1 MSDLANGTGRFG
13 ADDCV
18 IGVDFGTLSA
28 RAVVV
33 RVEDGN
39 ILGEAVAE
47 YEHGVIRR
55 LPGTDTELPPDWA
68 LQDPE
73 DYLAAL
79 KCAIGG
85 ALRAAGLRREPAPVS
100 DSCGPRI
107 AALGFDFTACTMLP
121 ADETLTPLCK
131 KAAFRHEPHA
141 WVKLWKHRS
150 AGAQARELTARA
162 ARRTDLWLTRYGGA
176 ASAEWY
182 FPKVLETLENAPD
195 VYAGTDR
202 FLEAADWLTSLLTG
216 NEVNAPSFAGFK
228 AGYIEESGYPAEE
241 LLAEIDPRMKGFVG
255 NKLRGKVAKP
265 ASIVGYLT
273 EKGAE
278 LTGLPAGTPLAVPV
292 IDAHASMP
300 ALNLTKPGDAMLI
313 LGTSGCLIM
322 HSDGAK
328 SVPGTCGYM
337 KDSVIPGL
345 TTYEAG
351 QPAVGDIFD
360 WFVRTSL
367 PAEYQLEAHARGIGR
382 HELLTE
388 KAAKLKPGESG
399 LVALDWLGGNR
410 SVLADASLRG
420 MICGL
425 SLSTKPE
432 EQYRAWLEATAFG
445 FRRILDQYEAYGV
458 NVDNICV
465 SGGIAL
471 KNPLLMQ
478 IYADISGKK
487 LAVSGAAQSGA
498 LGSAIMAA
506 AAAGCYPSVTAAAA
520 SMSAPY
526 DRVYTPDPAGS
537 EAYAPL
543 YRKHCRLH
551 DFFKDL

>member
-1 MSDLANGTGRFG
+1 MMTPERGSEGREENR
-13 ADDCV
+13 CV
-18 IGVDFGTLSA
+18 VGVDFGTLSA
-28 RAVVV
+28 RAAVV
-33 RVEDGN
+33 RVVDGN

-47 YEHGVIRR
+47 YEHGVMRK
-55 LPGTDTELPPDWA
+55 LPGAETELPPDWA
-68 LQDPE
+68 LQDPY
-73 DYLAAL
+73 DYLGAL
-79 KCAIGG
+79 KRATGE
-85 ALRAAGLRREPAPVS
+85 ALRAAEANVS
-100 DSCGPRI
+100 SAGGAALKV

-121 ADETLTPLCK
+121 VDRTLTPLCK
-131 KAAFRHEPHA
+131 KPEFSREPHA

-150 AGAQARELTARA
+150 AGSQAQTITAMAGRQGEE
-162 ARRTDLWLTRYGGA
+162 WLTRYGGT
-176 ASAEWY
+176 ASAEWF
-182 FPKVLETLENAPD
+182 FPKVLETLENAPE
-195 VYAGTDR
+195 VYAGADR
-202 FLEAADWLTSLLTG
+202 FLEAADWLTALLTG
-216 NEVNAPSFAGFK
+216 NEVNGPSFAGFK
-228 AGYIEESGYPAEE
+228 AGYIAGAGYPSEA
-241 LLAEIDPRMKGFVG
+241 LLTALDPRLEGFAG
-255 NKLRGKVAKP
+255 AKLRGRVAGP
-265 ASIVGYLT
+265 ASVAGKLT

-328 SVPGTCGYM
+328 DVPGTCGYM

-367 PAEYQLEAHARGIGR
+367 PADYLLEAHARGIGR

-388 KAAKLKPGESG
+388 KAARLKPGQSG

-425 SLSTKPE
+425 GLNTKPE

-445 FRRILDQYEAYGV
+445 FRRILDQYEMYGV
-458 NVDNICV
+458 DVDNICV

-478 IYADISGKK
+478 IYADVTGRRLS
-487 LAVSGAAQSGA
+487 VSGAKQSGA

-543 YRKHCRLH
+543 YRKYCRLH
-551 DFFKDL
+551 DIFKDL